1 MKRMDIDA
9 LSKAHEKL
17 KRKSQRQ
24 RDRIKELENLPQGLL
39 QLEATLGHVQE
50 LEGLMRKHGHH
61 LDLYKDE
68 LVKILGT
75 KNAFVMID
83 ELLTTKDRK
92 V

>member
-1 MKRMDIDA
+1 MNIDA
-9 LSKAHEKL
+9 LRKAHEKL

-24 RDRIKELENLPQGLL
+24 RDRIK
-39 QLEATLGHVQE
+39 E

-83 ELLTTKDRK
+83 ELLTTKDRQQK
-92 V
+92 